1 MRPGFLSRFIRKR
14 KILVPEGFGNAL
26 FASYPNQK
34 TRPPLVVPYLNYCHG
49 TLPKLYSKTS
59 TESKRTHKSPRSV
72 LSCPTNPPIYFY
84 RFRIYLGTSD
94 PVNLPR
100 SVQDRKKLAQ
110 ILISQERRDKNKKIW
125 TVLLTYPPT
134 HVIHFFWKSQV
145 TQTFYEVL
153 YISLCFNFQG
163 FSCQGL
169 AKSFS
174 DYFVECLENS
184 NDLEMLCPP
193 RVKLFAMQQFLLVL
207 AFFRL
212 RWHLYPNEQNMEHD
226 RRH

>member
-1 MRPGFLSRFIRKR
+1 MRPGFLSRFIPKR
-14 KILVPEGFGNAL
+14 KVLVSEGFGNAL
-26 FASYPNQK
+26 FKSYPNQK
-34 TRPPLVVPYLNYCHG
+34 TRPPLVVPYINYCHG
-49 TLPKLYSKTS
+49 TLPKPYSKTS
-59 TESKRTHKSPRSV
+59 ADSDRTRLHSV
-72 LSCPTNPPIYFY
+72 LSCPTNPFISFY
-84 RFRIYLGTSD
+84 RFRVYLGTSD

-100 SVQDRKKLAQ
+100 SVQDREKLAQ
-110 ILISQERRDKNKKIW
+110 ILISQERRDKDRKIW
-125 TVLLTYPPT
+125 TILLTYPPT

-153 YISLCFNFQG
+153 YISLCFNFEG

-174 DYFVECLENS
+174 DYFIECLENS
-184 NDLEMLCPP
+184 SDLEMLCPP
-193 RVKLFAMQQFLLVL
+193 RIKLFAMQQFLLVL

-212 RWHLYPNEQNMEHD
+212 RWHLYPNEQDIKND